1 MSTKLTTNITEGMIH
16 FLNCLTECQCC
27 HVSLLSTGPS
37 FPIRQGDF
45 LVTSGVVKIFLLRIM
60 HVLTTVSG
68 KLQTYN
74 RHKPDRAWGVVQAG
88 RRWCWRHPPFCETPT
103 RLGHDAHRTVPTS
116 SQETRQR
123 QEARTRGVTYH

>member
-16 FLNCLTECQCC
+16 FLNCLTECC

-68 KLQTYN
+68 KLKRTTVTN
-74 RHKPDRAWGVVQAG
+74 RIEHGVWCKQVDGGAGDTRRSARHLQDWGTMHTARSQ
-88 RRWCWRHPPFCETPT
+88 HPL
-103 RLGHDAHRTVPTS
+103 RK
-116 SQETRQR
+116 
-123 QEARTRGVTYH
+123 RGSDKKRGPEE